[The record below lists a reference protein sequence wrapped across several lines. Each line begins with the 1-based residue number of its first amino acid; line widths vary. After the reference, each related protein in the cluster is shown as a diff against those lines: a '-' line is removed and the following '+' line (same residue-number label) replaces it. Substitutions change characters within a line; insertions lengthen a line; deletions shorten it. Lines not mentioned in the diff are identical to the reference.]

1 MKKKFMY
8 ILGIIIAGIAL
19 LLEILE
25 LDFDNLVASLT
36 LNKMLGMLVPILL
49 IIHFLYSIKQ
59 LKETK

>member
-1 MKKKFMY
+1 MKNKFMY

-25 LDFDNLVASLT
+25 LDFDSLVASLT